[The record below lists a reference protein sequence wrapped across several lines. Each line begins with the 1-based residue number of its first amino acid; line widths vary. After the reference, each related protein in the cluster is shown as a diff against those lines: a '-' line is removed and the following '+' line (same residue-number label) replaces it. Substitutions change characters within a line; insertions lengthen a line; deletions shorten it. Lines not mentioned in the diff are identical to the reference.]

1 MGRDGG
7 TQVDH
12 VDDNRVVFAPSLT
25 SAITTPAAT
34 LADAMVAYDAGD
46 WRLALN
52 INNLTDKVNIT
63 QCLARGDCFYGE
75 RRNVLLTGT
84 YRF

>member
-1 MGRDGG
+1 MGRDSG

-46 WRLALN
+46 WRVACN
-52 INNLTDKVNIT
+52 VVNLTDKVHIT
-63 QCLARGDCFYGE
+63 QCLARGDCFYG
-75 RRNVLLTGT
+75 RARTYTLTST